1 MRQRHTFKVGDR
13 ITWFDGRCYRYGV
26 AESLTDTGFPRT
38 LGTARRN
45 AKPAQPAE
53 WAEHVA
59 SRDARLAVVAL
70 RQRLLEAAL
79 GAEVSAD
86 GRANVAS
93 AIQATLAE
101 LERIEQARQKVAP

>member
-1 MRQRHTFKVGDR
+1 LRQRHTFKVGDR

-53 WAEHVA
+53 WAEYVA
-59 SRDARLAVVAL
+59 SRDARLAVGAL
-70 RQRLLEAAL
+70 RQRLHDVAPW
-79 GAEVSAD
+79 AEVDIAT
-86 GRANVAS
+86 RATVAS
-93 AIQATLAE
+93 VLRATLAE

>member
-1 MRQRHTFKVGDR
+1 
-13 ITWFDGRCYRYGV
+13 
-26 AESLTDTGFPRT
+26 
-38 LGTARRN
+38 
-45 AKPAQPAE
+45 
-53 WAEHVA
+53 
-59 SRDARLAVVAL
+59 L